1 MEPSGRIDI
10 PIKLH
15 KGEESVICIAKNS
28 GIKSVLID
36 EISTRTAAKLL
47 DLEPGGT
54 IFVLLKSLKM
64 KIIDF
69 DEFLDILNQLIVE
82 GFRLREEIY
91 INAVKE
97 ARKIEKEK

>member
-1 MEPSGRIDI
+1 
-10 PIKLH
+10 
-15 KGEESVICIAKNS
+15 
-28 GIKSVLID
+28 
-36 EISTRTAAKLL
+36 
-47 DLEPGGT
+47 
-54 IFVLLKSLKM
+54 M